1 MNPIEIGP
9 GGEFALGG
17 ENFVIE
23 VGGCTAERPTSFD
36 LGDLYDREK

>member
-23 VGGCTAERPTSFD
+23 VGCTAERPTSFD